1 DPMDRLIGL
10 HLIGALDD
18 AGYVTT
24 DLQTI
29 AEQLGCDT
37 ARIEATLLRLQAF
50 DPPGVFARD
59 LRECLALQ
67 LKDRDRH
74 DPAMACLIENLDLL
88 ARGEQAKLMKL
99 CNVDSED
106 LLDMV
111 AEIRSLSP
119 KPGESFTDNAASPV
133 TPDVI
138 VRRAADGGWLVELN
152 PGSLPRVLVNNTY
165 AATLKSNTRDREA
178 RRYISDRIDAA
189 NWLVRALQQR
199 ATTILK
205 VATEI
210 VAQQS
215 EFFERGIRHLRPL
228 TRREV
233 ADAIS
238 MHESTVSR
246 VTANKY
252 MTTPRGLYEMKYF
265 FSNAVGEGA
274 GGESHAAESVR
285 RRIKQLIDAESPDSV
300 LSDDDLMQKLRQSGI
315 EIARRTVAKY
325 RESLK
330 IPTSSQRR
338 RQKSLQ
344 PR

>member
-1 DPMDRLIGL
+1 MSP
-10 HLIGALDD
+10 A
-18 AGYVTT
+18 

-37 ARIEATLLRLQAF
+37 ARVEATLLRLQAF

-74 DPAMACLIENLDLL
+74 DPAMACLLENLDLL

-178 RRYISDRIDAA
+178 RRYISDRID
-189 NWLVRALQQR
+189 
-199 ATTILK
+199 
-205 VATEI
+205 
-210 VAQQS
+210 
-215 EFFERGIRHLRPL
+215 RGEL
-228 TRREV
+228 
-233 ADAIS
+233 A
-238 MHESTVSR
+238 
-246 VTANKY
+246 
-252 MTTPRGLYEMKYF
+252 
-265 FSNAVGEGA
+265 GA
-274 GGESHAAESVR
+274 GAAAARDHHPEGGDGDR
-285 RRIKQLIDAESPDSV
+285 RASRA
-300 LSDDDLMQKLRQSGI
+300 
-315 EIARRTVAKY
+315 
-325 RESLK
+325 
-330 IPTSSQRR
+330 SSSSAASAICGR
-338 RQKSLQ
+338 
-344 PR
+344 

>member
-1 DPMDRLIGL
+1 
-10 HLIGALDD
+10 
-18 AGYVTT
+18 
-24 DLQTI
+24 
-29 AEQLGCDT
+29 
-37 ARIEATLLRLQAF
+37 
-50 DPPGVFARD
+50 
-59 LRECLALQ
+59 
-67 LKDRDRH
+67 
-74 DPAMACLIENLDLL
+74 
-88 ARGEQAKLMKL
+88 MKL

-119 KPGESFTDNAASPV
+119 KPGELFTENAASPV

-165 AATLKSNTRDREA
+165 AATLKSNTKDREA
-178 RRYISDRIDAA
+178 RRYITDRIDAA

-265 FSNAVGEGA
+265 FSNAVGESA

-300 LSDDDLMQKLRQSGI
+300 LSDDDLMQKLHESGI

-325 RESLK
+325 RELLK

>member
-1 DPMDRLIGL
+1 M
-10 HLIGALDD
+10 
-18 AGYVTT
+18 
-24 DLQTI
+24 
-29 AEQLGCDT
+29 
-37 ARIEATLLRLQAF
+37 
-50 DPPGVFARD
+50 
-59 LRECLALQ
+59 
-67 LKDRDRH
+67 
-74 DPAMACLIENLDLL
+74 
-88 ARGEQAKLMKL
+88 
-99 CNVDSED
+99 
-106 LLDMV
+106 
-111 AEIRSLSP
+111 
-119 KPGESFTDNAASPV
+119 
-133 TPDVI
+133 
-138 VRRAADGGWLVELN
+138 ELN

-210 VAQQS
+210 VALQS

-265 FSNAVGEGA
+265 FSNAVGESAGA
-274 GGESHAAESVR
+274 KVTRRSRSAGELNS
-285 RRIKQLIDAESPDSV
+285 
-300 LSDDDLMQKLRQSGI
+300 
-315 EIARRTVAKY
+315 
-325 RESLK
+325 
-330 IPTSSQRR
+330 
-338 RQKSLQ
+338 
-344 PR
+344 